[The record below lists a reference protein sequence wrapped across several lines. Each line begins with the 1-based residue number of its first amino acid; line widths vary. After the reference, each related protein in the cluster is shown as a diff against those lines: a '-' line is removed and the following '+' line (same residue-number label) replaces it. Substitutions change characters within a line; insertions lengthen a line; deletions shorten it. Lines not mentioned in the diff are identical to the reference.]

1 MDNSVRLVYFEK
13 ESGKFIC
20 GVRYNTKHNYTSS
33 IRKEILEMRDNNKLP
48 GLPLSKYKSEDIF
61 IYAEC
66 NTILIDNPILII

>member
-13 ESGKFIC
+13 KTGKFIS
-20 GVRYNTKHNYTSS
+20 GVRYNTKCNYTSS
-33 IRKEILEMRDNNKLP
+33 IRKEIIEMRDNNKLP
-48 GLPLSKYKSEDIF
+48 GLPLSKYKSEDVF